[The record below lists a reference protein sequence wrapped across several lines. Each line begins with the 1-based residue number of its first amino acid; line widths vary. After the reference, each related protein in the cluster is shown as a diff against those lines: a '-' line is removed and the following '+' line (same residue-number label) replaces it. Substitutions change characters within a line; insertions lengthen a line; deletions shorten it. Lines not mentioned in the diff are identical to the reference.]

1 MSTYEHVLFEAWI
14 HGMITD
20 NEFALAW
27 QLEHWNKASSH
38 LERMFGTALDA

>member
-27 QLEHWNKASSH
+27 TLEQHCNP
-38 LERMFGTALDA
+38 RTIRQQLDA

>member
-1 MSTYEHVLFEAWI
+1 MTDYQRALFEAWI

-27 QLEHWNKASSH
+27 QIDRH
-38 LERMFGTALDA
+38 RDAAC

>member
-1 MSTYEHVLFEAWI
+1 MTAYEHVLFEAWI

-27 QLEHWNKASSH
+27 ELKRCEQKQRS
-38 LERMFGTALDA
+38 